1 MPHGLFQSSLTTHGV
16 WALAAVAALVGMTFW
31 LGGARFNRS
40 VATLAGVLVGG
51 VVGMELPRLM
61 GWTISGMGPAIG
73 GAMALGVV
81 GFMLHRA
88 WVGMGLGLLLAALA
102 GIVAWHMWG
111 PGAQWTWPAGGA
123 GRKQWLMDVWTH
135 LPLEM
140 RYRLPIITG
149 TALFTGVA
157 LGLLWTR
164 GAMVLMYSLAGV
176 SLLAG
181 LLLAATGGVI
191 HHPQWLAGHAG
202 TQGALFVLMVA
213 GGAALQWRGAR
224 RAVPVSNSAKEQWD
238 EDD

>member
-1 MPHGLFQSSLTTHGV
+1 MTTHSAWG
-16 WALAAVAALVGMTFW
+16 LAVAAALAGMTFW

-40 VATLAGVLVGG
+40 VATLAGVLFGG

-61 GWTISGMGPAIG
+61 GWSISGMGPAVA
-73 GAMALGVV
+73 GAMTLGVV

-88 WVGMGLGLLLAALA
+88 WVAMGLGLLLAALG
-102 GIVAWHMWG
+102 GIVVWHMWG

-123 GRKQWLMDVWTH
+123 GRRQWLMEVWTQ
-135 LPLEM
+135 LPPET
-140 RYRLPIITG
+140 RHRLPIIMG

-164 GAMVLMYSLAGV
+164 GAMVLMYSLTGV

-181 LLLAATGGVI
+181 LLLAATGGAI

-202 TQGALFVLMVA
+202 AQGALFAVLVA
-213 GGAALQWRGAR
+213 GGAALQWRQSR
-224 RAVPVSNSAKEQWD
+224 RPAPVSDSAQEPWD
-238 EDD
+238 EDDD